1 MSEQSKSTSIG
12 ALGLLLPS
20 LLAMAWLVT
29 RAKWFWNN
37 QPDLEFGWVVLMLC
51 AYLFYEAWEQRPPAD
66 FRFRWWV
73 VGAVFA
79 GAGLLLFVQSY
90 WAVFGM
96 HAATV
101 QGLALGLLCL
111 IGANLGLVFGWKGI
125 LRFAFPFGFI
135 LIALPLPSI
144 IYGPVVSG
152 LQSKVATVNTEILNL
167 MGIPAERVGSLIHLP
182 NGTVGIDEA
191 CSGVRSLQSTI
202 MAALFIGYVSL
213 QSNVLRVTLLMLGM
227 GLAVVGNLGRSL
239 YLCLMAHWRGI
250 DSVNKVHDAAGWSVL
265 AFTAA
270 GVIVLAWLINKAERM
285 ALAAA
290 EGEAEEGAGAA
301 AESAD
306 PATH

>member
-1 MSEQSKSTSIG
+1 MTERSKSISPGTL
-12 ALGLLLPS
+12 ALLLPS

-51 AYLFYEAWEQRPPAD
+51 AYLFYEAWEKRPAPSVHM
-66 FRFRWWV
+66 RWWV
-73 VGAVFA
+73 VSGMIA
-79 GAGLLLFVQSY
+79 GAAILLFVQSY

-101 QGLALGLLCL
+101 QGLGIGLLCL
-111 IGANLGLVFGWKGI
+111 VGANLGMVFGWEGI
-125 LRFAFPFGFI
+125 KRFAFPFGFI
-135 LIALPLPSI
+135 LIALPLPGI
-144 IYGPVVSG
+144 IYGPIVSG

-213 QSNVLRVTLLMLGM
+213 QSNVLRVTLLTLGM

-239 YLCLMAHWRGI
+239 YLCLMAHWHGI

-285 ALAAA
+285 ALDAAAA
-290 EGEAEEGAGAA
+290 EAEDGAETSG
-301 AESAD
+301 ESAD
-306 PATH
+306 PAAN